1 MKKYFKFHFFFYI
14 VSFILLLSG
23 HFKPYIM
30 IIAITLFHELGHI
43 IMGKIFKWEILKI
56 VILPFGCI
64 TYFKI
69 DLNVKLKE
77 EFLVTIMG
85 PIFQMIGATIYY
97 YFTKDDT
104 FLFYNNIL
112 LLLNLI
118 PIIPLDGSKIM
129 QVLLFKLMSYRK
141 TLSVSLNISLM
152 LLILTFIYQ
161 IYQFNFLLLIW
172 SILLLI
178 ENIKEKNIQPL
189 KFYLFLKER
198 YKNDYNFPYRYL
210 NTINVTKIKRDYK
223 TIFKNK
229 YTEKEIINKYL
240 SNKKGGYLFDNRA
253 IV

>member
-30 IIAITLFHELGHI
+30 IMGITLFHELGHI

-97 YFTKDDT
+97 YFTKDDNSWMT
-104 FLFYNNIL
+104 EAFGSDPFEDFREIQDFELADPQAYLAGEIDLENCKIIYTNLRFLSESQAA
-112 LLLNLI
+112 
-118 PIIPLDGSKIM
+118 D
-129 QVLLFKLMSYRK
+129 
-141 TLSVSLNISLM
+141 
-152 LLILTFIYQ
+152 
-161 IYQFNFLLLIW
+161 
-172 SILLLI
+172 
-178 ENIKEKNIQPL
+178 
-189 KFYLFLKER
+189 ER
-198 YKNDYNFPYRYL
+198 L
-210 NTINVTKIKRDYK
+210 
-223 TIFKNK
+223 
-229 YTEKEIINKYL
+229 
-240 SNKKGGYLFDNRA
+240 
-253 IV
+253 